1 MSSISIILASD
12 ITSTVLSSGRLRQVN
27 FLFGSVKSGSAYR
40 DVFVDKST
48 LQGSS
53 YLLLGSPS
61 LPSSIDVTRYPHP
74 AYTSLPI
81 QDGGI
86 TVDTTSS
93 RSIAFAG
100 DFNRDRLSELWLCEY
115 MQSYAYIVF
124 SSRQRQS
131 SGGSQGGWLDATD
144 GFQLIGN
151 SRDSSGLGW
160 AISSAG
166 DFNADGIEDVVIS
179 AVYSSKTYILFGKS
193 SIDATSYTLENYLKG
208 GVSSGITLSVSADAS
223 IVLFGVAVSGLGDF
237 NRDGYDDVIVTALG
251 ASGANIL
258 YIIYGQKTST
268 STPLTVVVNGVRG
281 SAGYNVTAIYSP
293 TFSFAGLSVSNAGDV
308 NGDGIK
314 DVIIGC
320 TPFKQGYSQQM
331 SYLLYGRVNAH
342 LLTRIYLTTITTTT
356 TTTTSSTTSRLGSVI
371 LGGGIVVM
379 GVGDVNRDGYSD
391 VMIVSYQTWQSG
403 KSGSYLVI
411 PPNTLTSN
419 PPTLLPTSRPTQDID
434 VIEADRRKISSTKS

>member
-1 MSSISIILASD
+1 MPSISIILTSD
-12 ITSTVLSSGRLRQVN
+12 ISSTVLSSGRLRQVN
-27 FLFGSVKSGSAYR
+27 FLFGPVKSGSAYR

-61 LPSSIDVTRYPHP
+61 LPSSIDVTLYPHP

-100 DFNRDRLSELWLCEY
+100 DFNRDRLSELWLGEY

-131 SGGSQGGWLDATD
+131 SGGSQGGWLDATN

-166 DFNADGIEDVVIS
+166 DFNADGVEDVVIS
-179 AVYSSKTYILFGKS
+179 AVYSSKTYILFGRS

-208 GVSSGITLSVSADAS
+208 GVSSGITFSVLADAS
-223 IVLFGVAVSGLGDF
+223 IVLFGVAVAGLGDF
-237 NRDGYDDVIVTALG
+237 NQDGYDDVIVTALG

-268 STPLTVVVNGVRG
+268 STPVTVLVNGVRG
-281 SAGYNVTAIYSP
+281 SVGYNVTAIYSP

-342 LLTRIYLTTITTTT
+342 LLTRIYLTNLTT
-356 TTTTSSTTSRLGSVI
+356 TTTTSSTTSKLGSMIV
-371 LGGGIVVM
+371 GGGIVVM
-379 GVGDVNRDGYSD
+379 GV
-391 VMIVSYQTWQSG
+391 
-403 KSGSYLVI
+403 
-411 PPNTLTSN
+411 
-419 PPTLLPTSRPTQDID
+419 
-434 VIEADRRKISSTKS
+434 